1 MRSATVEETEKQ
13 KKVKGRTEW
22 TIECTTLDVFI
33 EREVRLALESPKVCS
48 AYNGFVR
55 RYRQYMCL
63 CQLGA
68 CSSHLTA
75 GH

>member
-33 EREVRLALESPKVCS
+33 EREVRLALESPMVCS
-48 AYNGFVR
+48 AYNAFVR
-55 RYRQYMCL
+55 DTDSTCASANSVLARL
-63 CQLGA
+63 I
-68 CSSHLTA
+68 
-75 GH
+75 